1 MAVTLT
7 SRERIE
13 RTLNFED
20 VDVGSSGE
28 IHPGVKPE
36 NAIALFRAVKK
47 YGRRA

>member
-20 VDVGSSGE
+20 VDVVATGDISLRGE
-28 IHPGVKPE
+28 PE
-36 NAIALFRAVKK
+36 K
-47 YGRRA
+47 GHG